1 MGGPLIFLIL
11 TIMHG
16 IEIENIQLDKDYAAD
31 SGIRALL
38 ITVKKPAKMKRE
50 ELLAKMTDL
59 EGMIALEELH

>member
-38 ITVKKPAKMKRE
+38 ITVKKPAKM
-50 ELLAKMTDL
+50 TDL